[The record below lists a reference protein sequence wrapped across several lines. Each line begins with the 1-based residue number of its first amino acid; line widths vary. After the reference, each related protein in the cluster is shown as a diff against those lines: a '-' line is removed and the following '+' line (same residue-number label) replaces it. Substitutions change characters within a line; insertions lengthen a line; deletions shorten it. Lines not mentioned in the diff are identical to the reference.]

1 MQFFAYFISSFS
13 FLVILFPCTHNQ
25 HLPAMHNYNFSQTMR
40 SLPLA
45 KRIMR
50 SFVAVCA
57 IALVFAFTFAQ
68 TLEAQSSRP
77 RRFSMG
83 IYGAYGLDMHNANF
97 LDLPTRPIFRP
108 RTGGSNEPG
117 PFSNAN
123 AWNPAFGITMEYMVT
138 QELGIALRGHFAF
151 QNARL
156 TTRSQ
161 YRVGRDDGTFD
172 DGVSEFS
179 LETDVQMISL
189 EPMAQ
194 YNIWEGLFVH
204 LGARLNFITQ
214 IDYLQY
220 ESLIAPEDGG
230 FFTNGSR
237 TRNVSSGELPEATK
251 FSIAPI
257 VGLSYAI
264 PIIDRLT
271 VHPEVFYSFGLFPVA
286 GELAWTVN
294 SLRPGLAVKYKF

>member
-1 MQFFAYFISSFS
+1 
-13 FLVILFPCTHNQ
+13 
-25 HLPAMHNYNFSQTMR
+25 MHNYFSPSKLWALVSGRAMQ
-40 SLPLA
+40 
-45 KRIMR
+45 
-50 SFVAVCA
+50 SFVVVCA
-57 IALVFAFTFAQ
+57 IAFILAFAFAP

-83 IYGAYGLDMHNANF
+83 LYGAYGLDMHNANF

-123 AWNPAFGITMEYMVT
+123 AWNPAFGLTMEYMIT

-161 YRVGRDDGTFD
+161 YRVGRADGTFD
-172 DGVSEFS
+172 NGISEFAI
-179 LETDVQMISL
+179 ETDVQMIGL

-204 LGARLNFITQ
+204 LGARLNFVTR

-220 ESLIAPEDGG
+220 ESLIAPDDGG
-230 FFTNGSR
+230 FFPNGSR
-237 TRNVSSGELPEATK
+237 TRNTSSGELPEATK

-271 VHPEVFYSFGLFPVA
+271 VHPEVFYSFGLFPVV
-286 GELAWTVN
+286 GQLAWTVN